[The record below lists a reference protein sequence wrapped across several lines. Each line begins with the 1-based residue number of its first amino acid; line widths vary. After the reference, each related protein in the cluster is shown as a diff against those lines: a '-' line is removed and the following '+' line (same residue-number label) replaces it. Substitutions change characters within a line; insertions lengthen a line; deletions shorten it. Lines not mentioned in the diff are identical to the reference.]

1 MGRTVF
7 LCHLTRNPT
16 DTQECLRLA
25 SIVCPNETELSVLTG
40 HRPVGTDAEILA
52 AAQRLHAQA
61 AEGEEEGEEDTVVL
75 VTLGPRGALLVDGA
89 AHREGTWV
97 KCPTV
102 ERVVDTSGAGDC
114 LLGSLAAYW
123 GRDMA
128 LEEAVGKACAVASL
142 SVQRPGTQ
150 TSYPRAEE
158 LPAELRLPTSAA
170 GV

>member
-1 MGRTVF
+1 MVQKA
-7 LCHLTRNPT
+7 LHCHLTRNPT
-16 DTQECLRLA
+16 PTQECLRLA
-25 SIVCPNETELSVLTG
+25 FIVCPNETELSVLTG
-40 HRPVGTDAEILA
+40 HHPVGTDAEILA

-61 AEGEEEGEEDTVVL
+61 AEEEGEDTVVL
-75 VTLGPRGALLVDGA
+75 VTLGPRGALLVDGT

-97 KCPTV
+97 ECPTV

-123 GRDMA
+123 GRGVG

-158 LPAELRLPTSAA
+158 LPAALRLPSSSA